1 MQAAQAAADSELL
14 ANKNGSA
21 ATTRLLSFKNITLSL
36 TLITSALSR
45 LPKTAKWYIV
55 RSQIYRVLG
64 RNQLAFFDI
73 NSALRL
79 EPRSS
84 RLYAMCVLLLL
95 LIDAGTRAGERTR
108 APLLR
113 ASLSQTPPCA

>member
-21 ATTRLLSFKNITLSL
+21 ATTRLLSFKNMTLSL

-84 RLYAMCVLLLL
+84 RLYAMCVRPNAAC
-95 LIDAGTRAGERTR
+95 AGSRPRA
-108 APLLR
+108 LLR
-113 ASLSQTPPCA
+113 PPHPPRIRAR